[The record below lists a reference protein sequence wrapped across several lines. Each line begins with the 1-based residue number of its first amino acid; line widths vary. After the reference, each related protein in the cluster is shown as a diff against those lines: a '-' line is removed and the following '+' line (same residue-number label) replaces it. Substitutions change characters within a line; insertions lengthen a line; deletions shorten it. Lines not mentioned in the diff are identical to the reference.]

1 MSSDSFHEVSNFA
14 DTPYTTPQATQL
26 MAAVGCNIWDNDSD
40 SDNDNNNDK
49 DDDNDNTFLT
59 QAL

>member
-40 SDNDNNNDK
+40 SDNDNDK
-49 DDDNDNTFLT
+49 DDNDDNTFLT